1 MAINERDQTIS
12 PLPFFLSLIRG
23 EVRMRLFSNL
33 YEDEVQKYFYKSPSS
48 FSKNSPRDILSYSLG
63 GTLYMPAT
71 KKNIHEDILTKK
83 HAGLTSLVID
93 LEDAIG
99 DKEVEKAEQMLI
111 SELTSLYEALMKGFL
126 DIQEVPLIF
135 IRIRSLG
142 QLKRLIEVLGERLQV
157 ITGIV
162 IPKFRRENG
171 EAILQEITN
180 TPLYAMPIL
189 ESKEIIYKES
199 RDRELFDIKK
209 LLDEYKDIILNVRIG
224 ATDFSGLFGI
234 RRNSDTTVY
243 DIAVIRDCISDIINM
258 FVRLDS
264 PYVVSGPV
272 WEYFSSPERV
282 LKPQIRQTPFIE
294 KYGSE
299 GLKLRQ
305 ELIGSHM
312 DGFIR
317 EILMDIANGIVGKTI
332 IHPTHIQVVQALNA
346 VSFEE
351 YQDALHIISE
361 SNGEVGVLKSSFANK
376 MNELKPH
383 LYWAQKILLKSETYG
398 VLQNEYTYIDLLKQ
412 YSYV

>member
-1 MAINERDQTIS
+1 
-12 PLPFFLSLIRG
+12 
-23 EVRMRLFSNL
+23 MRLFSNL
-33 YEDEVQKYFYKSPSS
+33 YEDEVTKFFYKSPSS
-48 FSKNSPRDILSYSLG
+48 FSKNSPREILSYGLG

-99 DKEVEKAEQMLI
+99 DKEVEKAEQMLVA
-111 SELTSLYEALMKGFL
+111 ELTSLHEGLEKGFI
-126 DIQEVPLIF
+126 DIEEIPLIF
-135 IRIRSLG
+135 IRIRDIE
-142 QLKRLIEVLGERLQV
+142 QLVRLIHTLDERLQV
-157 ITGIV
+157 ITGVV
-162 IPKFRRENG
+162 IPKFRKKNG
-171 EAILQEITN
+171 EAILQEIAKLQFSK

-199 RDRELFDIKK
+199 RNKELLEIKGV
-209 LLDEYKDIILNVRIG
+209 LDMYKDIILNVRIG

-282 LKPQIRQTPFIE
+282 LKPQLRETPFIE
-294 KYGSE
+294 KYGNE
-299 GLKLRQ
+299 GVKLRR
-305 ELIGSHM
+305 EIIGSHM

-332 IHPTHIQVVQALNA
+332 IHPTHIQAVQALNA
-346 VSFEE
+346 VSYEE
-351 YQDALHIISE
+351 YQDAFHIISE
-361 SNGEVGVLKSSFANK
+361 NNGEAGVLKSSFSNK

-383 LYWAQKILLKSETYG
+383 LYWAQKVLLKSETYG
-398 VLQNEYTYIDLLKQ
+398 VLHDEYTYIDLLKQ
-412 YSYV
+412 NIYV

>member
-1 MAINERDQTIS
+1 
-12 PLPFFLSLIRG
+12 
-23 EVRMRLFSNL
+23 MRLFSNL
-33 YEDEVQKYFYKSPSS
+33 YEDEVKKFFYKSPSS
-48 FSKNSPRDILSYSLG
+48 FSKNSPREILSYALG

-111 SELTSLYEALMKGFL
+111 NELSSLHDGLEKGFI
-126 DIQEVPLIF
+126 DIEDIPLIF
-135 IRIRSLG
+135 IRIRNIE
-142 QLKRLIEVLGERLQV
+142 QLVRLIHILGERLQV
-157 ITGIV
+157 ITGVV
-162 IPKFRRENG
+162 IPKFRKENG
-171 EAILQEITN
+171 EAILQEIAKLQFSK

-199 RDRELFDIKK
+199 RDNELFEIKG
-209 LLDEYKDIILNVRIG
+209 LLDRYKDIILNVRIG

-282 LKPQIRQTPFIE
+282 LKPQLRETPFIE
-294 KYGSE
+294 KYGNE
-299 GLKLRQ
+299 GVKLRQ
-305 ELIGSHM
+305 EIIGSHM

-332 IHPTHIQVVQALNA
+332 IHPTHIQAVQALNA
-346 VSFEE
+346 VSYEE
-351 YQDALHIISE
+351 YQDAFHIISE
-361 SNGEVGVLKSSFANK
+361 SNGEVGVLKSSFSNK

-383 LYWAQKILLKSETYG
+383 LYWAQKIMLKSETYG
-398 VLQNEYTYIDLLKQ
+398 VLQDEYTYINLLKQ
-412 YSYV
+412 NIYV